1 MAPLSPFFISIWRPQ
16 FLLYLNKI
24 DFFFFLF
31 SFILSA
37 YYIKMSKAIIEA
49 LAMRVE
55 ALEKSDKT
63 TSMRVDALEK
73 TLASQLNV
81 QPKPQDDKKK
91 DKEEK
96 KEKAAAKKEKK
107 AKTDPA
113 DAKPKRVTGYILFC
127 NSNRDDVKTKLS
139 IDDEKPKNTEVLTE
153 LARLWKAIDSDEK
166 DEWNAKAKAKSNP
179 LPNKPNHHDDDDE
192 EQDDDDDNDE

>member
-1 MAPLSPFFISIWRPQ
+1 
-16 FLLYLNKI
+16 
-24 DFFFFLF
+24 
-31 SFILSA
+31 
-37 YYIKMSKAIIEA
+37 MSKAIIEA
-49 LAMRVE
+49 LVMRVD

-73 TLASQLNV
+73 TLAS

-139 IDDEKPKNTEVLTE
+139 LDDEKPKNTEVLTE

-179 LPNKPNHHDDDDE
+179 HKPHTDLHDNDNDD
-192 EQDDDDDNDE
+192 DDDDDNDDE

>member
-1 MAPLSPFFISIWRPQ
+1 MAQ

-49 LAMRVE
+49 LVMRVD

-73 TLASQLNV
+73 TLASQLTV
-81 QPKPQDDKKK
+81 QAKPVDDKKK
-91 DKEEK
+91 EKEDK
-96 KEKAAAKKEKK
+96 KEKALAKKEKK
-107 AKTDPA
+107 AKVDPA

-139 IDDEKPKNTEVLTE
+139 INDEKPKNTEVLTE
-153 LARLWKAIDSDEK
+153 LARLWKAIDPDEK

-179 LPNKPNHHDDDDE
+179 TKPHPNDDDNHDHDHDDDD
-192 EQDDDDDNDE
+192 DDDDE

>member
-1 MAPLSPFFISIWRPQ
+1 
-16 FLLYLNKI
+16 
-24 DFFFFLF
+24 
-31 SFILSA
+31 
-37 YYIKMSKAIIEA
+37 MSKAIIEA
-49 LAMRVE
+49 LVMRVD

-81 QPKPQDDKKK
+81 QAKPVDDKKK
-91 DKEEK
+91 EKEDK
-96 KEKAAAKKEKK
+96 KEKAVAKKEKK
-107 AKTDPA
+107 AKVDPA
-113 DAKPKRVTGYILFC
+113 NVKPKRVTGYILFC

-153 LARLWKAIDSDEK
+153 LARLWKAIDPDEK

-179 LPNKPNHHDDDDE
+179 PHKPNDDDNDDHDHDDDD
-192 EQDDDDDNDE
+192 DDDDDN

>member
-1 MAPLSPFFISIWRPQ
+1 
-16 FLLYLNKI
+16 
-24 DFFFFLF
+24 
-31 SFILSA
+31 
-37 YYIKMSKAIIEA
+37 MSKAIIEA
-49 LAMRVE
+49 LVMRVD

-91 DKEEK
+91 EDK
-96 KEKAAAKKEKK
+96 KEKAHAKKDKK
-107 AKTDPA
+107 AKVDPA

-153 LARLWKAIDSDEK
+153 LARLWKAIDPDEK

-179 LPNKPNHHDDDDE
+179 PNKPHNDDQEEDDDHDDDD
-192 EQDDDDDNDE
+192 DE

>member
-1 MAPLSPFFISIWRPQ
+1 
-16 FLLYLNKI
+16 
-24 DFFFFLF
+24 
-31 SFILSA
+31 
-37 YYIKMSKAIIEA
+37 MSKAIIEA
-49 LAMRVE
+49 LAMRVD

-81 QPKPQDDKKK
+81 QAKPVDDKKK
-91 DKEEK
+91 EKEDK

-107 AKTDPA
+107 AKADPA

-166 DEWNAKAKAKSNP
+166 DEWNAKAKAKSYP
-179 LPNKPNHHDDDDE
+179 PPNKPHPNSDEEDDDDVFCLK
-192 EQDDDDDNDE
+192 

>member
-1 MAPLSPFFISIWRPQ
+1 MAQ

-24 DFFFFLF
+24 DFFFFVF

-49 LAMRVE
+49 LVMRVD

-73 TLASQLNV
+73 TLASQLTV
-81 QPKPQDDKKK
+81 QAKPVDDKKK
-91 DKEEK
+91 EKEDK
-96 KEKAAAKKEKK
+96 KEKAVAKKEKK
-107 AKTDPA
+107 AKVDPA

-153 LARLWKAIDSDEK
+153 LARLWKAIDPDEK

-179 LPNKPNHHDDDDE
+179 TKPHPNPNDDDNHDHDHDDDD
-192 EQDDDDDNDE
+192 DDDDE

>member
-1 MAPLSPFFISIWRPQ
+1 
-16 FLLYLNKI
+16 
-24 DFFFFLF
+24 
-31 SFILSA
+31 
-37 YYIKMSKAIIEA
+37 MSKAIIEA
-49 LAMRVE
+49 LAMRVD
-55 ALEKSDKT
+55 ALEKSDKS

-81 QPKPQDDKKK
+81 QAKPVDDKKK
-91 DKEEK
+91 EKEDK

-179 LPNKPNHHDDDDE
+179 PPTKPPPPNSDDD
-192 EQDDDDDNDE
+192 DDDDDNNDDDE

>member
-1 MAPLSPFFISIWRPQ
+1 
-16 FLLYLNKI
+16 
-24 DFFFFLF
+24 
-31 SFILSA
+31 
-37 YYIKMSKAIIEA
+37 MSKAIIEA
-49 LAMRVE
+49 LVMRVD

-81 QPKPQDDKKK
+81 QAKPVDDKKK
-91 DKEEK
+91 EKEDK
-96 KEKAAAKKEKK
+96 KEKALVKKEKK
-107 AKTDPA
+107 AKVDPA

-153 LARLWKAIDSDEK
+153 LARLWKAIDHDEK

-179 LPNKPNHHDDDDE
+179 TKPHNDDDNHDNHDDHDDDD
-192 EQDDDDDNDE
+192 DDDD

>member
-1 MAPLSPFFISIWRPQ
+1 
-16 FLLYLNKI
+16 
-24 DFFFFLF
+24 
-31 SFILSA
+31 
-37 YYIKMSKAIIEA
+37 MSKAIIEA
-49 LAMRVE
+49 LVMRVD

-73 TLASQLNV
+73 TLASQLAV
-81 QPKPQDDKKK
+81 QAKPLDDKKK
-91 DKEEK
+91 DKEDK
-96 KEKAAAKKEKK
+96 KAAAVAKKEKK
-107 AKTDPA
+107 AKVDPA

-153 LARLWKAIDSDEK
+153 LARLWKAIDPDEK

-179 LPNKPNHHDDDDE
+179 PHKPHAHPNSDEEEDDHDDDD
-192 EQDDDDDNDE
+192 DE

>member
-1 MAPLSPFFISIWRPQ
+1 
-16 FLLYLNKI
+16 
-24 DFFFFLF
+24 
-31 SFILSA
+31 
-37 YYIKMSKAIIEA
+37 MSKAIIEA
-49 LAMRVE
+49 LAMRVD

-81 QPKPQDDKKK
+81 QAKPVDDKKK
-91 DKEEK
+91 EKEDK

-179 LPNKPNHHDDDDE
+179 PPTKPTHHDD
-192 EQDDDDDNDE
+192 DDDDDNDDDDDE

>member
-1 MAPLSPFFISIWRPQ
+1 
-16 FLLYLNKI
+16 
-24 DFFFFLF
+24 
-31 SFILSA
+31 
-37 YYIKMSKAIIEA
+37 MSKAIIEA
-49 LAMRVE
+49 LTMRVE

-81 QPKPQDDKKK
+81 Q
-91 DKEEK
+91 
-96 KEKAAAKKEKK
+96 
-107 AKTDPA
+107 
-113 DAKPKRVTGYILFC
+113 PKRVTGYILFC

-166 DEWNAKAKAKSNP
+166 DEWNAKAKAKSYP
-179 LPNKPNHHDDDDE
+179 PPTKLHDDDYDDHDH
-192 EQDDDDDNDE
+192 DDDDDNDE

>member
-1 MAPLSPFFISIWRPQ
+1 
-16 FLLYLNKI
+16 
-24 DFFFFLF
+24 
-31 SFILSA
+31 
-37 YYIKMSKAIIEA
+37 MSKAIIEA

-73 TLASQLNV
+73 TLASQFTV

-139 IDDEKPKNTEVLTE
+139 LDDEKPKNTEVLTE

-179 LPNKPNHHDDDDE
+179 NKPHTDLHDDEHNNNTNDDDDDDDE
-192 EQDDDDDNDE
+192 

>member
-1 MAPLSPFFISIWRPQ
+1 
-16 FLLYLNKI
+16 
-24 DFFFFLF
+24 
-31 SFILSA
+31 
-37 YYIKMSKAIIEA
+37 MSKAIIEA
-49 LAMRVE
+49 LVMRVD

-73 TLASQLNV
+73 TLVSQLNV
-81 QPKPQDDKKK
+81 QPKPVDDKKK
-91 DKEEK
+91 EKEDK
-96 KEKAAAKKEKK
+96 KAAAAVAKKEKK
-107 AKTDPA
+107 AKVDPA

-153 LARLWKAIDSDEK
+153 LARLWKAIDPDEK

-179 LPNKPNHHDDDDE
+179 TKPHPNDDDNDDHDHDN
-192 EQDDDDDNDE
+192 DDDDDDD

>member
-1 MAPLSPFFISIWRPQ
+1 
-16 FLLYLNKI
+16 
-24 DFFFFLF
+24 
-31 SFILSA
+31 
-37 YYIKMSKAIIEA
+37 MSKAIIEA
-49 LAMRVE
+49 LA
-55 ALEKSDKT
+55 
-63 TSMRVDALEK
+63 MRVDALEK

-81 QPKPQDDKKK
+81 QAKPVDDKKK
-91 DKEEK
+91 EKEDK

-107 AKTDPA
+107 AKADPA

-127 NSNRDDVKTKLS
+127 NSNRDDVKTKLT

-179 LPNKPNHHDDDDE
+179 PPTKPHPNSDEEDDDDDDDE
-192 EQDDDDDNDE
+192 

>member
-1 MAPLSPFFISIWRPQ
+1 
-16 FLLYLNKI
+16 
-24 DFFFFLF
+24 
-31 SFILSA
+31 
-37 YYIKMSKAIIEA
+37 MSKAIIEA
-49 LAMRVE
+49 LTMRVE

-81 QPKPQDDKKK
+81 QAKPVDDKKK
-91 DKEEK
+91 EKEDK
-96 KEKAAAKKEKK
+96 KEKATAKKEKK

-179 LPNKPNHHDDDDE
+179 HKPNTDLHDDEHDNT
-192 EQDDDDDNDE
+192 DDDDDNDND